1 MTYIL
6 FRNFRFVAGPDN
18 YEASTGNGA
27 NSCFCSGINSE
38 SALCGKKD
46 GLFDV
51 SECQYGA
58 PVLVSWPHFYQVQ
71 NVYKRNKRNTYSINA
86 SIKIRMNFKQLLFLG
101 RLVSIKRCC
110 RFKSR
115 RRKTLFILR
124 YQQGML

>member
-1 MTYIL
+1 MVTGKCEVYQSHYILDYFIISKVLQIWDNL

-18 YEASTGNGA
+18 YEASTGNSA

-71 NVYKRNKRNTYSINA
+71 NVYKRNKRNANFITA
-86 SIKIRMNFKQLLFLG
+86 SIKI
-101 RLVSIKRCC
+101 
-110 RFKSR
+110 
-115 RRKTLFILR
+115 
-124 YQQGML
+124 

>member
-1 MTYIL
+1 MNFINHIIFLITLLKYCKYGTTNIL

-18 YEASTGNGA
+18 YEASKGNSA

-58 PVLVSWPHFYQVQ
+58 PVLVSWPHFFQVQ
-71 NVYKRNKRNTYSINA
+71 MFTNESINIHI
-86 SIKIRMNFKQLLFLG
+86 SWLQE
-101 RLVSIKRCC
+101 
-110 RFKSR
+110 
-115 RRKTLFILR
+115 
-124 YQQGML
+124 